1 MRYRLI
7 TLSLLC
13 VALVLTFS
21 HASFAQNKTKQTT
34 EVSTLQRLEIMQ
46 SKLESLRRSLNS
58 AISSM
63 PAAEKD
69 SKEKAAADS
78 PREILKGLD
87 KEVSSVLSEVNDIRG
102 KQERAER
109 FDPTEIDRLETSV
122 TDVDTRVQAALQST
136 ASARTA
142 SPVASSTPKKK
153 KGKLFGLFGG
163 GGDDKYAELTGTV
176 ATGRDRVLFEEA
188 AKEVRKGRHDTG
200 RLLFTRF
207 AISTAG
213 KTRSCGFFL
222 S

>member
-13 VALVLTFS
+13 VVLVLSVS
-21 HASFAQNKTKQTT
+21 HASLAQSNTKQTS
-34 EVSTLQRLEIMQ
+34 EVSTLQRLEIMR

-63 PAAEKD
+63 PAPEKD

-87 KEVSSVLSEVNDIRG
+87 KEVASVLSEVNDIRG

-136 ASARTA
+136 ASARTVSPAA
-142 SPVASSTPKKK
+142 SPTPKKK
-153 KGKLFGLFGG
+153 Q
-163 GGDDKYAELTGTV
+163 
-176 ATGRDRVLFEEA
+176 R
-188 AKEVRKGRHDTG
+188 
-200 RLLFTRF
+200 
-207 AISTAG
+207 
-213 KTRSCGFFL
+213 
-222 S
+222 